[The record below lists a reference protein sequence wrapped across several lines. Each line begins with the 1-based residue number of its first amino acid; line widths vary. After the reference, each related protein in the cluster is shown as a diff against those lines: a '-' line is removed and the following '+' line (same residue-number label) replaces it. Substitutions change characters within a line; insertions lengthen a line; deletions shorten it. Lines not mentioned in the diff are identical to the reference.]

1 MRVWKST
8 HFVEL
13 KTTCFKWKPC
23 IKCIVVSHLQVSAWQ
38 KGFNN
43 RQIFP
48 FFCLFYTIMELP
60 PLLIQRERERSGT
73 NHKDLEQLEYEINM
87 NYIIIMQN
95 SNLTEVWVEIWYLH
109 LKFHSRELKL
119 YAKAGKL
126 VDWMKLDLEWSF
138 TSTLE
143 FHS

>member
-1 MRVWKST
+1 MWNLVGKFVLSSWIREIWKLMIIHSPSMRVLKST

-48 FFCLFYTIMELP
+48 FFCLFDTIMELP
-60 PLLIQRERERSGT
+60 PLLIQREEKEVALIIKIS
-73 NHKDLEQLEYEINM
+73 NSWINM

-95 SNLTEVWVEIWYLH
+95 SNLTEVWVEI
-109 LKFHSRELKL
+109 
-119 YAKAGKL
+119 
-126 VDWMKLDLEWSF
+126 
-138 TSTLE
+138 
-143 FHS
+143 

>member
-1 MRVWKST
+1 MWNLVGKFVLSSWIREIWKLMIIHSPSMRVLKST

-48 FFCLFYTIMELP
+48 FFLSFWHNYGTSSTLDTKG
-60 PLLIQRERERSGT
+60 RERSGT

-95 SNLTEVWVEIWYLH
+95 SNLTEVWVEI
-109 LKFHSRELKL
+109 
-119 YAKAGKL
+119 
-126 VDWMKLDLEWSF
+126 
-138 TSTLE
+138 
-143 FHS
+143 